1 MVRGSEWGVGREP
14 FFYLLFL
21 HERLPQALRVTLNFT
36 LHWFGLLAGQH
47 LLVVPVGFG
56 GTHPAYWHPARSQG
70 CALFGNS
77 SVLYVQY
84 LGHYLGHQA
93 SPIFHGASVKN
104 DDQSSGSAS
113 KAQAGD
119 ETPRGNLDDAFER

>member
-1 MVRGSEWGVGREP
+1 MRSESWNVHVITSLIALTSYRYFPLP
-14 FFYLLFL
+14 FHRYLILVIVSAPNRCLPLTGLNNDCCVPSTGPTTAQGLF
-21 HERLPQALRVTLNFT
+21 HC
-36 LHWFGLLAGQH
+36 
-47 LLVVPVGFG
+47 

-93 SPIFHGASVKN
+93 SPIFHGASVKK
-104 DDQSSGSAS
+104 GFLRLY
-113 KAQAGD
+113 
-119 ETPRGNLDDAFER
+119 TTLT